1 MTVCSPTT
9 AVAVAV
15 FVHVAAT
22 GIVVAAYIA
31 VAAVVSFAV
40 ETTFAV
46 GPVAAAVASLL
57 LGKHGVLLLHLRC
70 HWISIRLLLIL
81 HHAS

>member
-1 MTVCSPTT
+1 MTASAPPQI

-31 VAAVVSFAV
+31 VVDLLLEQHLLLARLLLLWYLL
-40 ETTFAV
+40 
-46 GPVAAAVASLL
+46 LL